1 LLIPDDGRILT
12 VMALVREK
20 ERTMAELF
28 TVGEEATHIV
38 DDPQCPECLEE
49 YPERC
54 RCGGLIHAASGEA
67 DPEGGEWPLT
77 RCDRCGRS
85 EEEIE

>member
-1 LLIPDDGRILT
+1 MLQ
-12 VMALVREK
+12 
-20 ERTMAELF
+20 LF
-28 TVGEEATHIV
+28 TVGEETAHVI
-38 DDPQCPECLEE
+38 DDPECPECWEE

-54 RCGGLIHAASGEA
+54 ACGGLIHAAIGEV

-85 EEEIE
+85 EDELEEETR